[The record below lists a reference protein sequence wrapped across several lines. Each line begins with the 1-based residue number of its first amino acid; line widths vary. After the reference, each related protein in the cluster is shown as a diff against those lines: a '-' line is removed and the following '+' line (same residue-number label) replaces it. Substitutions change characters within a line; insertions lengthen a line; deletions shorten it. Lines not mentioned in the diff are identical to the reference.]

1 MFTLSIANRKGGSG
15 KTTTSVNIAAQLS
28 IDHPDKR
35 ILLIDLDTQNHA
47 KLGLGKA
54 SNKTSLGIHTI
65 FGNGRCPTS
74 GMIHKT
80 RWKNLWYI
88 PADEEAMENNTGNG
102 FHRLKYFL
110 SSEQIKQNFDVA
122 ILDTPPSHGAFLINA
137 IIASDAVLITFV
149 PQKLD
154 KTGVEHMV
162 KLINRHAGKHCK
174 LAFLPTMTKARI
186 RHHNHTL
193 ASVVKKFGTANLLKG
208 IRSGIQLAEAFES
221 GQPIQYY
228 APKSRGAFDY
238 HMLLNELKLIWPKML
253 ADLEGN
259 SLTDKKPNQETNQK
273 NIKNTY
279 INNLTKT
286 SDKHSTFNFQ
296 KYKSA
301 HTLQ

>member
-15 KTTTSVNIAAQLS
+15 KTTTSVNIAAQLN

-47 KLGLGKA
+47 KLGLGK
-54 SNKTSLGIHTI
+54 SNNKTSLGIHTI
-65 FGNGRCPTS
+65 FGHGRYPSS
-74 GMIHKT
+74 GMIQTT

-110 SSEQIKQNFDVA
+110 ASEHIKQNFDIV

-154 KTGVEHMV
+154 KSGVEHMV
-162 KLINRHAGKHCK
+162 KLLNRHAHHHCK
-174 LAFLPTMTKARI
+174 LAFLPTMTKARV

-193 ASVVKKFGTANLLKG
+193 ANIVKKYGTGNLLKG
-208 IRSGIQLAEAFES
+208 VRSGIQLAEAFEN
-221 GQPIQYY
+221 GQPIQHY

-238 HMLLNELKLIWPKML
+238 HMLLNELKLIWPEMI
-253 ADLEGN
+253 AN
-259 SLTDKKPNQETNQK
+259 SNQELLQAKAPLKQNMINPIPKTLNNHSLVNFEKQK
-273 NIKNTY
+273 VI
-279 INNLTKT
+279 
-286 SDKHSTFNFQ
+286 HSIQ
-296 KYKSA
+296 
-301 HTLQ
+301 